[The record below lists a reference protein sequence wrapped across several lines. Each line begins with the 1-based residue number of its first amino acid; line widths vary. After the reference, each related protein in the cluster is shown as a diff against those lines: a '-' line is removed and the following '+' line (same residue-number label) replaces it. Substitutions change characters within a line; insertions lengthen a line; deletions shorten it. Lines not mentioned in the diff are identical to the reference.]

1 MLYFKN
7 RPFCFERNNATIY
20 EIKTL
25 AKLLPV
31 IGNHIYDPNDPEAQ
45 LADSDFAY
53 FKNTSNDSTNKILQ
67 FITKRISHEELKAI
81 IDANAPDLT
90 ISDDYISSKSFT
102 ITYKGKEIPCSWSGG
117 PGGTA
122 NTNIQTELKEYA
134 TQVAIELGPRNMDDP
149 DAIKK
154 ITDAI
159 NFILSKSKN
168 KSYKPDF
175 KLIRSYVDSAI
186 STSNKLYSD
195 LGLDSTRF
203 DFELQCKGSRSKLIY
218 DKARSLGASNK
229 DNWNPADIWGFAKD
243 LTIDKIENAIH
254 GYTSIIQLNDY
265 INEMMGA
272 TGNMKASN
280 MRIIPISLKKISDPK
295 NMKVS
300 RMDSDKRNKLIADFL
315 NDKDLYI
322 DNIHF
327 SDELRQL
334 YIILSNG
341 AKIHV
346 RNTNGGVGPTRWEL
360 SKIRST
366 ARDGNIDKNLITK
379 YVFESQKETDIQ
391 NRYFIS
397 GKDAT
402 KDDAIL
408 NSFEVLINK
417 MYRLPDHVLLKT
429 DKVTINR
436 LIDGIYSNIYGAS
449 QKGNIADNIKW
460 LNTIIVEVIACYYAI
475 KNIPDI
481 ILDDDRTLLQK
492 MYLSGMK
499 IDDGQCSYI
508 KVHQ

>member
-1 MLYFKN
+1 MLYYKN
-7 RPFCFERNNATIY
+7 KPYYFEKSNLTLNDIKSFARTI
-20 EIKTL
+20 
-25 AKLLPV
+25 PG
-31 IGNHIYDPNDPEAQ
+31 IGNHVYDSADPNAQ
-45 LADSDFAY
+45 FDAKDFAF
-53 FKNTSNDSTNKILQ
+53 FKNTNSDSNNKYLQ
-67 FITKRISHEELKAI
+67 FISKRITQDELNSLAEEYGFEI
-81 IDANAPDLT
+81 NDG
-90 ISDDYISSKSFT
+90 SKSGCFT
-102 ITYKGKEIPCSWSGG
+102 IKYNNIEIPCRWSGG
-117 PGGTA
+117 PGGAA

-134 TQVAIELGPRNMDDP
+134 TQVAIELGPRNVDDP
-149 DAIKK
+149 DAIKR
-154 ITDAI
+154 ITDAV
-159 NFILSKSKN
+159 NFILSKSKY
-168 KSYKPDF
+168 KSYKPDA
-175 KLIRSYVDSAI
+175 KLIRSYVESAI
-186 STSNKLYSD
+186 LTSNKLYSD

-203 DFELQCKGSRSKLIY
+203 DFELQCKYKGSRSTLIY
-218 DKARSLGASNK
+218 DKARSLCASNK

-243 LTIDKIENAIH
+243 LTIDKIENTIH
-254 GYTSIIQLNDY
+254 DYTSIIQLNDY
-265 INEMMGA
+265 INEMMGG
-272 TGNMKASN
+272 TGNMKASH
-280 MRIIPISLKKISDPK
+280 MRIVPISLKKISDPK

-322 DNIHF
+322 DNIYF

-341 AKIHV
+341 TKIHV
-346 RNTNGGVGPTRWEL
+346 RNTNGGIGPTRWEL
-360 SKIRST
+360 SKLRST

-408 NSFEVLINK
+408 TSFEALINK
-417 MYRLPDHVLLKT
+417 MYRLPYHDLLKT
-429 DKVTINR
+429 DNDTINKV
-436 LIDGIYSNIYGAS
+436 IDGIYSDIYGGS
-449 QKGNIADNIKW
+449 QKGNIADNVKW